1 MHIDR
6 KAAMKH
12 LALLLVVATTALP
25 AGAASAAGSNEP
37 VRIGFDKSISDP
49 AAFVWT
55 GTVSGDVTGTLTTR
69 LTALDVSGPIWH
81 VRFDWIINAGVRS
94 FVADL
99 SGILNTDTGQV
110 VMNGAVV
117 EGWLSG
123 AQVHE
128 KGQLVDPATLH
139 FAGEIQLM
147 PASA

>member
-6 KAAMKH
+6 EAAMKH
-12 LALLLVVATTALP
+12 LVLLLVVATTAI
-25 AGAASAAGSNEP
+25 AGAASAGASNAP
-37 VRIGFDKSISDP
+37 VRIGFDKAISDP

-55 GTVSGDVTGTLTTR
+55 GAVSGDVSGGLTTR
-69 LTALDVSGPIWH
+69 LTGLSVSGPIWH
-81 VRFDWIINAGVRS
+81 VRFDWIIDAGERS

-99 SGILNTDTGQV
+99 SGILDTDTGQV
-110 VMNGAVV
+110 VMNGTVV

-128 KGQLVDPATLH
+128 EGQLIDPATLH
-139 FAGEIQLM
+139 FIGEIQLM